1 MFSCKFAA
9 YFQDTFSWEQLWWD
23 SSVTWSKHCVISSA
37 TGETEFAT
45 TVTKLYVPVVTLS
58 TEVNIKLLKQF
69 ESGFKKT
76 INWNKCQSK
85 LAD

>member
-9 YFQDTFSWEQLWWD
+9 YFQDTFSWEQLWWA
-23 SSVTWSKHCVISSA
+23 SSVTWSKHCVISSG
-37 TGETEFAT
+37 TGATEFAI
-45 TVTKLYVPVVTLS
+45 TVTKLYVPVITLS